1 MFTHC
6 LRRIGAPG
14 HMFRALYPML
24 FMQNFGALL
33 TVKATDYNLE
43 VTNDRMNLPQI
54 TEQHFAK

>member
-1 MFTHC
+1 
-6 LRRIGAPG
+6 
-14 HMFRALYPML
+14 ML

-33 TVKATDYNLE
+33 TVKTTDYNLE